1 MLDKFIPKKIFIY
14 CDLIRLNKP
23 IGFLLLLWPCWFG
36 LAFSNQNFDDLIY
49 LFILF
54 FFGAFLMRSAG
65 CIIND
70 LVDVK
75 IDRKIKRTAERP
87 LTSNKISYTSAL
99 IFLTVL
105 LILSFLVLIQFSL
118 LSIFTGI
125 ITLPLIVLYPL
136 MKRVTYWPQLFL
148 GIIFSWG
155 VLISSVEIYG
165 NINFDYLLLYIS
177 CVFWTLG
184 YDTIYAYQDRE
195 DDIKNNIKSTA
206 VLLGEKGKGFVRIN
220 YSSMILIIAYLSW
233 KSNENL
239 ISLGVIIAIL
249 IGINVIINKW
259 KLNSAQSSNYYF
271 RQNNLFGGF
280 IFSYL
285 FFI

>member
-1 MLDKFIPKKIFIY
+1 MLKSIFLNKFKNY
-14 CDLIRLNKP
+14 LDLIRFSKP
-23 IGFLLLLWPCWFG
+23 IGFLLLMWPSWFS
-36 LAFSNQNFDDLIY
+36 LSIIKLEFSS
-49 LFILF
+49 FIFWLTLF
-54 FFGAFLMRSAG
+54 FFGSFFMRSAG

-70 LVDVK
+70 IIDMEIDKK
-75 IDRKIKRTAERP
+75 INRTENRP
-87 LTSNKISYTSAL
+87 LASKNVSLFEA
-99 IFLTVL
+99 IFLL
-105 LILSFLVLIQFSL
+105 FIL
-118 LSIFTGI
+118 LSISFI
-125 ITLPLIVLYPL
+125 ILMQFDFFSIIVGLFSIPLVIIYPF
-136 MKRVTYWPQLFL
+136 MKRITYWPQIIL
-148 GIIFSWG
+148 GILFSWSIII
-155 VLISSVEIYG
+155 VNVQFSESIT
-165 NINFDYLLLYIS
+165 INFILLFIG
-177 CVFWTLG
+177 CVIWTVG

>member
-1 MLDKFIPKKIFIY
+1 M
-14 CDLIRLNKP
+14 
-23 IGFLLLLWPCWFG
+23 
-36 LAFSNQNFDDLIY
+36 
-49 LFILF
+49 
-54 FFGAFLMRSAG
+54 
-65 CIIND
+65 
-70 LVDVK
+70 
-75 IDRKIKRTAERP
+75 
-87 LTSNKISYTSAL
+87 
-99 IFLTVL
+99 
-105 LILSFLVLIQFSL
+105 
-118 LSIFTGI
+118 
-125 ITLPLIVLYPL
+125 
-136 MKRVTYWPQLFL
+136 
-148 GIIFSWG
+148 
-155 VLISSVEIYG
+155 
-165 NINFDYLLLYIS
+165 LLYIS

-206 VLLGEKGKGFVRIN
+206 VLLGEKGKSFVRIN

-271 RQNNLFGGF
+271 RQNNLFGGI
-280 IFSYL
+280 IFSFL